1 MRKTKQFYLL
11 GKALLSLCV
20 IALIGTACTSAGV
33 AVAPPP
39 VTTLT
44 PSSTSGEK
52 FSEGPSPTP
61 FLYPPPSPTFTPAP
75 TPSPALPPLC
85 PGAPEQ
91 GNWKCQENRLDHT
104 RTCLLDSLSES
115 QWACYEDLIYRFAM
129 EYPPD
134 WNASV
139 TIDTRARSDVLIAR
153 RHSFW
158 GPHGALDVDIWHPT
172 DPDLSRWL
180 VRHREL
186 TGPDIV
192 LTTEPNAKVGGYP
205 AVAFV
210 DNPETISPMFSVFL
224 SNGVYTYRLWF
235 TLYTDPEEIP
245 IIRQVLDTFRFSA
258 HSTPAE
264 IPEEVWK
271 DIQRAI
277 GRNGD
282 F

>member
-180 VRHREL
+180 VRQR
-186 TGPDIV
+186 
-192 LTTEPNAKVGGYP
+192 
-205 AVAFV
+205 
-210 DNPETISPMFSVFL
+210 
-224 SNGVYTYRLWF
+224 TYRARYRSHHRTECESGWLS
-235 TLYTDPEEIP
+235 
-245 IIRQVLDTFRFSA
+245 RGCFR
-258 HSTPAE
+258 
-264 IPEEVWK
+264 
-271 DIQRAI
+271 
-277 GRNGD
+277 G
-282 F
+282 